1 MRGFGIGKPLR
12 GSATIVGARRGDIA
26 LGSVARSRLSHVTLS
41 ENGEVTRRP
50 DTTAEILAE
59 RLSRMIEFP
68 GEVDKAAPLWA
79 FRVRMANYRS

>member
-41 ENGEVTRRP
+41 ENGE
-50 DTTAEILAE
+50 
-59 RLSRMIEFP
+59 P
-68 GEVDKAAPLWA
+68 GEVTRTPPRR
-79 FRVRMANYRS
+79 F

>member
-26 LGSVARSRLSHVTLS
+26 LGSVAVSALARHFERERRRSHA
-41 ENGEVTRRP
+41 

-68 GEVDKAAPLWA
+68 GEVDNGAALGVP
-79 FRVRMANYRS
+79 RSYGEL

>member
-41 ENGEVTRRP
+41 ENGAEVTRTPPR
-50 DTTAEILAE
+50 
-59 RLSRMIEFP
+59 RF
-68 GEVDKAAPLWA
+68 
-79 FRVRMANYRS
+79 

>member
-41 ENGEVTRRP
+41 ENGE
-50 DTTAEILAE
+50 
-59 RLSRMIEFP
+59 P
-68 GEVDKAAPLWA
+68 GEKSRGHHRGDSS
-79 FRVRMANYRS
+79 RTS

>member
-41 ENGEVTRRP
+41 ENGEVTRTPPR
-50 DTTAEILAE
+50 
-59 RLSRMIEFP
+59 RF
-68 GEVDKAAPLWA
+68 
-79 FRVRMANYRS
+79 